1 MSHFDWPI
9 IKIKKITKTLEAPQN
24 RSLYSQDTTT
34 SRVPRLQVFTS
45 VRK

>member
-9 IKIKKITKTLEAPQN
+9 VIKKITKTLEAPQN

-34 SRVPRLQVFTS
+34 SREPPI
-45 VRK
+45 